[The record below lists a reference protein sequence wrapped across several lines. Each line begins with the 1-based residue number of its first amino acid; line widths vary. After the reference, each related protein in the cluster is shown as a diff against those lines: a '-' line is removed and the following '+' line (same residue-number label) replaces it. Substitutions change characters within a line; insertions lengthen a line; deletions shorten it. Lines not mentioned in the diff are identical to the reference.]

1 MQFNLNESNIS
12 EDWGWFVD
20 TETLLLIDQAN
31 KKYNNKLKINNI
43 NLLEKIIEKDEKHY
57 DDDIENLKKTETII
71 ITITA
76 LSYLILIF
84 I

>member
-20 TETLLLIDQAN
+20 TETSLLIDQAN

-43 NLLEKIIEKDEKHY
+43 NLLEKIIEEDEKHY

-71 ITITA
+71 ITIAA